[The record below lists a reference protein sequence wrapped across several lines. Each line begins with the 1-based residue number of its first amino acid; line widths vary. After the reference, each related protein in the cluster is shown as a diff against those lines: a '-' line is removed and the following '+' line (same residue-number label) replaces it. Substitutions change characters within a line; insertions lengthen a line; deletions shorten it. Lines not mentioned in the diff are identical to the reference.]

1 MKKIRH
7 VYIYGILRFFF
18 ILFDVIPR
26 NAALFLG
33 KLLGIAVYRFSR
45 TARDVAFENVQYLHP
60 TVENN
65 STRRMLVIRNFTNI
79 GRNLA
84 DALRLMKYRNGSLN
98 RIVRIK
104 NGNNIRELLNRKKG
118 LIVVTAHLGC
128 WELIPAYFSQ
138 IGYNVNVIAQEV
150 YDRNVNR
157 VINRIRE
164 SFSVRVIDKDRS
176 PIVALKRLLRGEA
189 VGILIDQNTRKN
201 SVPVEFLGREANAP
215 IGPAY
220 LAMKTGAPVV
230 PVAIHRLQ
238 DDIHLLEVGKEIEIL
253 NTGDEQKNI
262 CINTR
267 RCSKA
272 IERYIV
278 KYPDEWVWSLRRWG

>member
-201 SVPVEFLGREANAP
+201 SVPVEFLGREANA
-215 IGPAY
+215 
-220 LAMKTGAPVV
+220 
-230 PVAIHRLQ
+230 
-238 DDIHLLEVGKEIEIL
+238 
-253 NTGDEQKNI
+253 
-262 CINTR
+262 
-267 RCSKA
+267 
-272 IERYIV
+272 
-278 KYPDEWVWSLRRWG
+278 